1 MLFMRGM
8 KHISMK
14 TKIKEKMNS
23 KIVIVTAILIIL
35 FFVLIVFMLIQDV
48 QQKMDNSAILTTQN
62 LLDRLSDNIG
72 SSIEYDKKAIE
83 EYADLIE
90 KNPHDIHDYLE
101 NMVTHY
107 QYLEADWI
115 DLDGRCMN
123 QKGESIDIKN
133 LPIEVIQPTDDK
145 QLSDAVEGSFGLWE
159 FVYQIPIDNK
169 GILYVRIPIKRYDT
183 GENMTFYGD
192 EGLAYIFDL
201 ESKKII
207 LTPKVPNVMWAYMQ
221 DTDAI
226 FEESGFDTQYLEE
239 QIYPAL
245 KNKESIVLQGT
256 LKGEKYYI
264 SLKDLSNHYDWYLCS
279 VIPAS
284 QIQQESSL
292 ILQTL
297 FVILII
303 CVGIVCA
310 IFAYVIYEI
319 LQRNKKQKEHLQVI
333 EMQNAIY
340 DAMAEASD
348 TFVCIF
354 DRSVGKMEL
363 VFQNSQRVLGI
374 SDHDLLNNI
383 DLFRSIFDQADHSLY
398 QRLLNGELKSV
409 EEYHCQIV
417 KSDHKQLCDLKVTLK
432 KINVEGQEK
441 YIIFIQDITEDMRMK
456 ESLETAVADAQQ
468 ANGAKSD
475 FLSRMS
481 HEMRTPMNAII
492 GMCEIAMRSLS
503 SQSKVNDCLAK
514 IKFSSLHLL
523 ELINDILDISKIESG
538 KMTLN
543 QERFLLS
550 DCIDEVYGIINV
562 QAQAKHQELLVDIS
576 EISNDAFIGDDIRL
590 KQILINLLNNAV
602 KYTYDYGV
610 IKLRVTQEKEYLKE
624 RSQLIFTIEDNGIG
638 MSEEFIKKIGSPFE
652 QEHNDLHRSE
662 GGTGLGLAIV
672 KNVVSI
678 MGGIMQVTSEL
689 GKGTSISV
697 YLSFEI
703 DQDIDLWSQFKDLS
717 VLLIGNE
724 QSLVNKLT
732 QYFVEAKMD
741 YTIVNDLENGY
752 LKLLESDNTYDV
764 LILDEDLDID
774 NCIDFLM
781 KIQKKW
787 KDKKSFVLSS
797 HCDSIKQAV
806 IEAGAFA
813 LIEKSL
819 LKQSLYQALQSV
831 NENRKKAEYQKFE
844 QSSLQGKHVLI
855 VEDNLL
861 NSEIAK
867 ELLEMAGVTV
877 DCAENGLLAK
887 EMYEASKL
895 FTYDLILMDIQMP
908 VMDGYE
914 ATKQIHQ
921 LQREDAN
928 VKIIAMSANAFADD
942 IQKCYDCGMIAH
954 LAKPIDV
961 EKLYQI
967 LSENMGEMNN
977 DENKKGD

>member
-1 MLFMRGM
+1 M
-8 KHISMK
+8 
-14 TKIKEKMNS
+14 KIKEKLNS
-23 KIVIVTAILIIL
+23 KFIITAAILIV
-35 FFVLIVFMLIQDV
+35 FSFVLIVFMLIKDV

-72 SSIEYDKKAIE
+72 ASIEYDKNTIE
-83 EYADLIE
+83 EHADMIQR
-90 KNPHDIHDYLE
+90 NPQNINDYLN
-101 NMVTHY
+101 NMIDHY
-107 QYLEADWI
+107 HYLEAYWI
-115 DLDGRCMN
+115 DPNGQCFN
-123 QKGESIDIKN
+123 QKGESKN
-133 LPIEVIQPTDDK
+133 KASLPVEVIGLNEEK
-145 QLSDAVEGSFGLWE
+145 QFSDAVEGSFGLWE
-159 FVYQIPIDNK
+159 YVYQIPVDHK

-183 GENMTFYGD
+183 GNNMTFYGD
-192 EGLAYIFDL
+192 EGLAYIFDI

-207 LTPKVPNVMWAYMQ
+207 LTPKVPHVMWAYMQ
-221 DTDAI
+221 DTNAV
-226 FEESGFDTQYLEE
+226 FEEIGFNTEDLEE

-245 KNKESIVLQGT
+245 KNRESIVLQGT

-264 SLKDLSNHYDWYLCS
+264 SLKDISNHYDWYLCS

-284 QIQQESSL
+284 QIQQESSV

-297 FVILII
+297 IIILMI
-303 CVGIVCA
+303 CVGIVCI
-310 IFAYVIYEI
+310 IFAYIIFEI

-354 DRSVGKMEL
+354 DRSIGKMEL

-374 SDHDLLNNI
+374 LDSELLDNI
-383 DLFRSIFDQADHSLY
+383 ELFQPIFDRADSSLY
-398 QRLLNGELKSV
+398 QRLLSGELKSV
-409 EEYHCQIV
+409 EEYLCQIV
-417 KSDHKQLCDLKVTLK
+417 KNDQQIYDLKVTLK

-492 GMCEIAMRSLS
+492 GMCEIAMRSLK
-503 SQSKVNDCLAK
+503 SQSKVNDCLEK

-543 QERFLLS
+543 QERFILS
-550 DCIDEVYGIINV
+550 DCIDEVYQIINV
-562 QAQAKHQELLVDIS
+562 QAQAKHQKLTVDMS
-576 EISNDAFIGDDIRL
+576 EIYNDAFIGDDIRL

-610 IKLRVTQEKEYLKE
+610 IKLRVTQEKDNLKE
-624 RSQLIFTIEDNGIG
+624 RSQLVFTIEDNGIG

-678 MGGIMQVTSEL
+678 MGGLMQVTSEL
-689 GKGTSISV
+689 GKGTKVTVS
-697 YLSFEI
+697 LSFEI
-703 DQDIDLWSQFKDLS
+703 DKNIGLWNQFKDLS
-717 VLLIGNE
+717 VLLMDSD
-724 QSLVNKLT
+724 QSLVSQVT
-732 QYFVEAKMD
+732 QYLIDAQID
-741 YTIVNDLENGY
+741 YTVVNDLETGY
-752 LKLLESDNTYDV
+752 SQLLEKEKLYDV
-764 LILDEDLDID
+764 LILDDNLNID
-774 NCIDFLM
+774 NCIDFIRKVQILS
-781 KIQKKW
+781 KYTYI
-787 KDKKSFVLSS
+787 FVMSA
-797 HCDSIKQAV
+797 HCRSVKQMV
-806 IEAGAFA
+806 MEAGATA
-813 LIEKSL
+813 LIDKSS
-819 LKQSLYQALQSV
+819 LKQSLYQALLSV
-831 NENRKKAEYQKFE
+831 NVDKKKKLYQKFE
-844 QSSLQGKHVLI
+844 QSSLQGKHVLV

-887 EMYEASKL
+887 EMFEASQL
-895 FTYDLILMDIQMP
+895 YTYDLILMDIQMP

-921 LQREDAN
+921 LHREDAN

-967 LSENMGEMNN
+967 LSENMGEVN
-977 DENKKGD
+977 DEKNKKGD